1 LKSFLGTGGIVELY
15 TQMKSFSLSLGSLL
29 IASFTHG
36 QPAVTAGVTQPTLF
50 GEGVISTPFREW
62 TTTFTPDGQTVYF
75 SQGNVRYAIVYS
87 ERVKGRWQ
95 KPKLASFSGRWSD
108 TDPFITSDGN
118 RLYFCSNRPADQ
130 DPASPAAK
138 RAHIWMVEK
147 TGANAWSAPVLL
159 DSPINL
165 AGASSW
171 YPSESDDGNFYFH
184 SGGRPGSS
192 ASNSSIWVSRQEGGR
207 FSPPELCPVD
217 TAGFNT
223 QECRISRKG
232 DFMVFVS
239 NRPGTVGITDIF
251 ISFHKAD
258 AWSIPQDLGGPVNIP
273 GVASMAPALSPD
285 GDTLYFVNSH
295 VPDGGIPQ
303 QLPDYD
309 ALVAEIGGIYNGLWN
324 IFYVPLDVAGFRASA
339 IWPK

>member
-1 LKSFLGTGGIVELY
+1 
-15 TQMKSFSLSLGSLL
+15 
-29 IASFTHG
+29 
-36 QPAVTAGVTQPTLF
+36 
-50 GEGVISTPFREW
+50 
-62 TTTFTPDGQTVYF
+62 
-75 SQGNVRYAIVYS
+75 
-87 ERVKGRWQ
+87 
-95 KPKLASFSGRWSD
+95 
-108 TDPFITSDGN
+108 
-118 RLYFCSNRPADQ
+118 
-130 DPASPAAK
+130 
-138 RAHIWMVEK
+138 
-147 TGANAWSAPVLL
+147 
-159 DSPINL
+159 
-165 AGASSW
+165 
-171 YPSESDDGNFYFH
+171 
-184 SGGRPGSS
+184 
-192 ASNSSIWVSRQEGGR
+192 
-207 FSPPELCPVD
+207 
-217 TAGFNT
+217 
-223 QECRISRKG
+223 
-232 DFMVFVS
+232 MVFVS